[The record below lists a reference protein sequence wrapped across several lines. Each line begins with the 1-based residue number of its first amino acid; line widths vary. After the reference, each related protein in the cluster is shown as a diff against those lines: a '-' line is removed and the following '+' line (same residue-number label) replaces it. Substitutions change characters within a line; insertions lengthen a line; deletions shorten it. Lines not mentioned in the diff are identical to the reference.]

1 MLPNDI
7 EDDEMYQAVEMNRN
21 GLDFWD
27 EDMEEADDEA
37 DDMDDFF
44 NIVNLDERRDKKKTK
59 TLGHEEK
66 NSKTTKNE
74 FDSKVFLFSVKPLN
88 IKKVK
93 KQFGIKGNQTLD
105 DLHELIFSSF
115 KLDWG
120 HLYSLFMSNKPWDA
134 KTEYS
139 HPQGEGKS
147 AAKARIGGLKLR
159 LKQKFMYI
167 YDYGDEY
174 RFEVELTEIKD
185 Q

>member
-1 MLPNDI
+1 
-7 EDDEMYQAVEMNRN
+7 MYQAVEMNRS
-21 GLDFWD
+21 GFDFWD
-27 EDMEEADDEA
+27 EDLEEDDDS

-44 NIVNLDERRDKKKTK
+44 NIVNLDERWGSRKTK
-59 TLGHEEK
+59 TAGHKEED
-66 NSKTTKNE
+66 SKAIKNE
-74 FDSKVFLFSVKPLN
+74 LGNKFFVYNVKPLD
-88 IKKVK
+88 IKKAK
-93 KQFGIKGNQTLD
+93 KQFEIKGSQTLD
-105 DLHELIFSSF
+105 DLHELIFDAF

-120 HLYSLFMSNKPWDA
+120 HLYSFFMSNKPWDA

-139 HPQGEGKS
+139 HPQAEGKS
-147 AAKARIGGLKLR
+147 AAKASVCGLNLR